1 MRCPFDYGILDGLML
16 LLCEML
22 VQVIRFVFDLLYEV
36 RHENTAFCK
45 WGNKGADQLCGN
57 HAADQCL
64 CFRFID
70 RTILLLRKSEMSN
83 L

>member
-22 VQVIRFVFDLLYEV
+22 VQVRFVFDLLYEV
-36 RHENTAFCK
+36 CHEDTAFCK
-45 WGNKGADQLCGN
+45 WENKGADQLCGN
-57 HAADQCL
+57 RAAGQCL